1 MTDFTHPDP
10 EILSARLD
18 GELPPAE
25 EISVNRHLAA
35 CPDCREALKRFHDIK
50 AALARTTRPE
60 MPAALAREIEKR
72 LGRNAADPMPD
83 PLPAEKGGRS
93 WAPWAALAFATMFV
107 GFWLRGF
114 LSVPDHAVQGAVA
127 RRGGPSVRPSS
138 DAPSSARVKSQPD
151 LLCRSIEWGPN
162 AGKDLPI
169 SCPPGYLKES
179 TAKSDEPPAFPA
191 ISLKS
196 VSPTPRASNEAQAK
210 KP

>member
-1 MTDFTHPDP
+1 MTEFTHPDP
-10 EILSARLD
+10 EILSAHLD
-18 GELPPAE
+18 GELPPSE
-25 EISVNRHLAA
+25 ESSVNKHLAS
-35 CPDCREALKRFHDIK
+35 CPACREALRRFHDVK

-60 MPAALAREIEKR
+60 MPAALARAVEKR
-72 LGRNAADPMPD
+72 LGRNSEALDPD
-83 PLPAEKGGRS
+83 PLPARNGDRS
-93 WAPWAALAFATMFV
+93 WMPWAALAFATMIV

-114 LSVPDHAVQGAVA
+114 LSVPGHTVQGVIAQ
-127 RRGGPSVRPSS
+127 RGGPSVLHGSG
-138 DAPSSARVKSQPD
+138 APSSVQAKSPPD

-162 AGKDLPI
+162 GGKDLPI

-191 ISLKS
+191 IYLKS